1 MSDYADL
8 ILLIAAIG
16 IFGVI
21 VTNVSRSI
29 AMNNLVLTN
38 SEVNYGAVS
47 AAQDVIDHSRWIK
60 YSDLSESSL
69 EDYFNSKYG
78 ESMYH
83 ADVQF
88 NDPGNGCPTPNPCKE
103 IDVIINSS
111 FLKHPIT
118 MSLIKTNYI
127 NSNE

>member
-1 MSDYADL
+1 MNDYADL

-78 ESMYH
+78 GTMYH
-83 ADVQF
+83 VDVKF
-88 NDPGNGCPTPNPCKE
+88 KSPENGCPTSNPCKE
-103 IDVIINSS
+103 IDVIVTSS
-111 FLKHPIT
+111 FLKHPVT